1 MLAPNEHE
9 LDDFFQCSFGFDTA
23 VLRQKETKRRIRC
36 TIIGKTAGG
45 LAYSCDMS
53 RLRSFLRKANSAGLL
68 SHRCQHR

>member
-45 LAYSCDMS
+45 LA
-53 RLRSFLRKANSAGLL
+53 
-68 SHRCQHR
+68 